1 MVEGTIK
8 QVTSMIDEAVTAA
21 NDARKAAED
30 AAQDAQA
37 PEEPPALAETVVID
51 VIDDES
57 VEESTPEVKDAQ
69 DQDKQVEDK
78 EFDPAEKIAQLE
90 EQLEHEKKE
99 YLFLMADMENLRRR
113 TAREK
118 IDIVKNG
125 TENAMRDLLPVVDD
139 FERALDAINKGGDLD
154 SLKEG
159 VELIYNKFV
168 KYLESQH
175 VTAIESTGKDF
186 DTDVHDAVTMFPGD
200 PSMKGKVIDTTIK
213 GYMINDKVLRHAKV
227 VVGS

>member
-1 MVEGTIK
+1 MSK
-8 QVTSMIDEAVTAA
+8 KNKKNQNDEAKAVKDEILNEK
-21 NDARKAAED
+21 NDIE
-30 AAQDAQA
+30 QQN
-37 PEEPPALAETVVID
+37 PEEKAGETEPD
-51 VIDDES
+51 L
-57 VEESTPEVKDAQ
+57 
-69 DQDKQVEDK
+69 
-78 EFDPAEKIAQLE
+78 AEKIAQLE

-99 YLFLMADMENLRRR
+99 YIYLMSDMENLRRR
-113 TAREK
+113 TAKEK

-159 VELIYNKFV
+159 VDLIYNKFV

-175 VTAIESTGKDF
+175 VIAIDSTGKDF
-186 DTDVHDAVTMFPGD
+186 DTDVHEAVTMFPAPD

>member
-1 MVEGTIK
+1 MSKKNKKNQNEEAKAVKDEIREEELVEN
-8 QVTSMIDEAVTAA
+8 Q
-21 NDARKAAED
+21 AAE
-30 AAQDAQA
+30 QEKQ
-37 PEEPPALAETVVID
+37 ETND
-51 VIDDES
+51 
-57 VEESTPEVKDAQ
+57 
-69 DQDKQVEDK
+69 
-78 EFDPAEKIAQLE
+78 DPAVKIAELE

-99 YLFLMADMENLRRR
+99 YLFLMADFENFRRR
-113 TAREK
+113 TLKEK
-118 IDIVKNG
+118 ADLIKNG
-125 TENAMRDLLPVVDD
+125 AESAMRDLLPVVDD
-139 FERALDAINKGGDLD
+139 SERALDAIDKGGDLD

-175 VTAIESTGKDF
+175 VTPIDSTGKDF
-186 DTDVHDAVTMFPGD
+186 DTDVHDAVTMFPATD